1 MSKIRFAIVGAGFRT
16 AYFVRTAQL
25 LKDKMEVTGILVRSE
40 EKKLA
45 AEEKFGV
52 PAYLS
57 YEELLA
63 DKPDFVVVS
72 VNRWDNAK
80 VVLNLLKQG
89 VAVLAETPAADEIAE
104 MEEMWQLHKA
114 GAKLQVAEQYFLY
127 PSYEAKLNVLGSGAI
142 GQVHNITLSAIHEYH
157 GLSII
162 RQALSEGCKNCTVTA
177 KEYKWNVAQT
187 QNRANELVKTGAE
200 NPSGRVKATFEF
212 EDGKVAFYDFDYT
225 QYNSHIRE
233 KLFWV
238 QGSRGEIFNNT
249 VRYLSEE
256 NDPMTE
262 TLTASC
268 GGAFPGVENIAFA
281 GKSVYR
287 NPFAENTLPED
298 ETAIARLLIG
308 MKNYVDGG
316 EEIYPLAD
324 ALQDAYLTTLLKTA
338 IETGET
344 YASESQVW
352 AE

>member
-1 MSKIRFAIVGAGFRT
+1 MN
-16 AYFVRTAQL
+16 
-25 LKDKMEVTGILVRSE
+25 KMTGILVRSE
-40 EKKLA
+40 EKKQKAEA
-45 AEEKFGV
+45 AFGV
-52 PAYLS
+52 PAYLT

-80 VVLNLLKQG
+80 VVLSLLKQG

-104 MEEMWQLHKA
+104 MEEMWKLQKA

-127 PSYEAKLNVLGSGAI
+127 PSYEAKLRILQEGYI

-162 RQALSEGCKNCTVTA
+162 RQALSEGCGNCTVTA
-177 KEYKWNVAQT
+177 KEYKWPVAQT
-187 QNRANELVKTGAE
+187 QNRANELVKGGAE

-238 QGSRGEIFNNT
+238 QGSKGEIINNT
-249 VRYLSEE
+249 VRYLSEDD
-256 NDPMTE
+256 DPMTE
-262 TLTASC
+262 TLTPVC

-324 ALQDAYLTTLLKTA
+324 ALQDAYLTTLLKA
-338 IETGET
+338 AMETGET
-344 YASESQVW
+344 QCSKSQIW